1 MWVLCERCISA
12 IKSRGEKVFIGD
24 MISQDIEYDDDKK
37 EWHQIYDPDEPI
49 KKCEW
54 CDEIEPDL
62 FECL

>member
-1 MWVLCERCISA
+1 MWLLCDRCISA

-24 MISQDIEYDDDKK
+24 TISQDIEYDEKK
-37 EWHQIYDPDEPI
+37 GGWYNVHDPDEPI

-54 CDEIEPDL
+54 CDEPDTEL